1 MLKRPRPLP
10 GLSPRTGLPH
20 LAALRSS
27 GQGSHFPARLP
38 RRHRLP
44 ALRLGGGLRTALR
57 GLLARPAVLAALA
70 TLLVVLLPLPLLLP
84 VLHERAVLSWHVAHT
99 MDEDFGHAGPVL
111 AFLTLYVALLM
122 LRYIAFLVGSAF
134 DAAQQLQRDQAA
146 PTTDPVG
153 CGAAALPGGH
163 AWPFV
168 TIVVPAYNEGP
179 VIRQSIG
186 SLLAL
191 EYPAYEVLV
200 IDDGS
205 SDDTCVR
212 ALEAAQGQSR
222 VRVIRKA
229 NGGKSSALNL
239 GLAQARGSLVLN
251 MDADSKLSANALRAC
266 VRHFEDPAIGAV
278 AGNIKVAN
286 RENLV
291 TRLQAIEYI
300 QGLSLERRAQSAL
313 RAVSVIGGPLG
324 MFRREALLQAGGYDH
339 DTFAE
344 DRDLTLKLLGLGWSV
359 TYEPQ
364 AVAECESP
372 SRWLDLVNQRYRWT
386 RGTVQCVLKQR
397 AALTDLK
404 QRPVLCLS
412 LWYMALDSLLVPLVS
427 LFMLG
432 FFTHALLVYG
442 SFDGLFLWWL
452 LAALFDVAVTAYCLA
467 LDREDP
473 RLLPDVLLY
482 RFYAVFSDIAKLIA
496 TAEEL
501 LRLEMNWG
509 KLAREGKI

>member
-1 MLKRPRPLP
+1 
-10 GLSPRTGLPH
+10 
-20 LAALRSS
+20 
-27 GQGSHFPARLP
+27 
-38 RRHRLP
+38 
-44 ALRLGGGLRTALR
+44 
-57 GLLARPAVLAALA
+57 
-70 TLLVVLLPLPLLLP
+70 
-84 VLHERAVLSWHVAHT
+84 
-99 MDEDFGHAGPVL
+99 
-111 AFLTLYVALLM
+111 
-122 LRYIAFLVGSAF
+122 
-134 DAAQQLQRDQAA
+134 
-146 PTTDPVG
+146 
-153 CGAAALPGGH
+153 
-163 AWPFV
+163 
-168 TIVVPAYNEGP
+168 
-179 VIRQSIG
+179 
-186 SLLAL
+186 
-191 EYPAYEVLV
+191 
-200 IDDGS
+200 
-205 SDDTCVR
+205 
-212 ALEAAQGQSR
+212 
-222 VRVIRKA
+222 
-229 NGGKSSALNL
+229 
-239 GLAQARGSLVLN
+239 
-251 MDADSKLSANALRAC
+251 
-266 VRHFEDPAIGAV
+266 
-278 AGNIKVAN
+278 
-286 RENLV
+286 
-291 TRLQAIEYI
+291 
-300 QGLSLERRAQSAL
+300 
-313 RAVSVIGGPLG
+313 VSVIGGPLG

>member
-1 MLKRPRPLP
+1 VVKPLPKRPAPLPELDRPLP
-10 GLSPRTGLPH
+10 AWLAPWVERLH
-20 LAALRSS
+20 ALAAL
-27 GQGSHFPARLP
+27 
-38 RRHRLP
+38 
-44 ALRLGGGLRTALR
+44 LREAC
-57 GLLARPAVLAALA
+57 ARPVVLAAGA
-70 TLLVVLLPLPLLLP
+70 TLLAVLLPLPLLLP
-84 VLHERAVLSWHVAHT
+84 YLNDHAVLAWHVSSTLDIAL
-99 MDEDFGHAGPVL
+99 GQRGPVQ
-111 AFLTLYVALLM
+111 TLLSVYVAVLL
-122 LRYIAFLVGSAF
+122 LRFVGFLVGSAI
-134 DAAQQLQRDQAA
+134 DAAAQWRREQSETLAFDRA
-146 PTTDPVG
+146 
-153 CGAAALPGGH
+153 GAAAQLTLPSGR

-168 TIVVPAYNEGP
+168 SIVVPAYNEGP
-179 VIRQSIG
+179 VIRQSIR
-186 SLLAL
+186 SLLTL
-191 EYPAYEVLV
+191 DYPAYEVLV

-205 SDDTCVR
+205 SDDTFLR
-212 ALEAAQGQSR
+212 ALEEAEGQPR
-222 VRVIRKA
+222 VRVLRKP

-251 MDADSKLSANALRAC
+251 MDADSKLSANALRVCAQ
-266 VRHFEDPAIGAV
+266 HFEDPAIGAV

-300 QGLSLERRAQSAL
+300 QGLSLERRTQSAL

-324 MFRREALLQAGGYDH
+324 LFRREALLQSGGYDH

-359 TYEPQ
+359 TYEPR

-372 SRWLDLVNQRYRWT
+372 SRWLDLLSQRYRWT

-397 AALTDLK
+397 SALTALR
-404 QRPVLCLS
+404 QRPTLCLS
-412 LWYMALDSLLVPLVS
+412 LWYMAIDSLLVPLVS

-432 FFTHALLVYG
+432 WFMFSIVVYG
-442 SFDGLFLWWL
+442 HFDGLFLWWL
-452 LAALFDVAVTAYCLA
+452 LASMFDVTVTAYALA

-482 RFYAVFSDIAKLIA
+482 RFYAIFSDIAKLIA

-501 LRLEMNWG
+501 FHLEMNWG
-509 KLAREGKI
+509 KLTREGKI

>member
-1 MLKRPRPLP
+1 MVSRRPAPGSRRRAHSLPSVRPKSLH
-10 GLSPRTGLPH
+10 GYRVATRAQHWLERVSDRLEG
-20 LAALRSS
+20 
-27 GQGSHFPARLP
+27 PARVV
-38 RRHRLP
+38 REQF
-44 ALRLGGGLRTALR
+44 
-57 GLLARPAVLAALA
+57 ARPTVLVVGA
-70 TLLVVLLPLPLLLP
+70 TLLAVLLPLPLLLP
-84 VLHERAVLSWHVAHT
+84 FLNDHAVLAWHVSSTLGIELDHR
-99 MDEDFGHAGPVL
+99 GPVL
-111 AFLTLYVALLM
+111 KVLSLYVCLLLLRHVAFLA
-122 LRYIAFLVGSAF
+122 GSGLEA
-134 DAAQQLQRDQAA
+134 AAQRLRELREEEA
-146 PTTDPVG
+146 G
-153 CGAAALPGGH
+153 ERFGAAADLLLAPGR

-179 VIRQSIG
+179 VIRQSIR
-186 SLLAL
+186 SLLTL
-191 EYPAYEVLV
+191 DYPAYEVLV

-205 SDDTCVR
+205 SDDTFVR
-212 ALEAAQGQSR
+212 ALEAAEGQTR
-222 VRVIRKA
+222 VRVLRKR

-239 GLAQARGSLVLN
+239 GLAQARGTLVLN
-251 MDADSKLSANALRAC
+251 MDADSKLSRNALKVC
-266 VRHFEDPAIGAV
+266 VRHFEDPSIGAV

-324 MFRREALLQAGGYDH
+324 VFRRDALLQAGGYDH

-344 DRDLTLKLLGLGWSV
+344 DRDLTLQLLGLGWSV
-359 TYEPQ
+359 VYEAR
-364 AVAECESP
+364 AVAHCESP
-372 SRWLDLVNQRYRWT
+372 SGWLDLLSQRYRWT
-386 RGTVQCVLKQR
+386 RGTVQCVIKQR
-397 AALTDLK
+397 SALRDLK
-404 QRPVLCLS
+404 NRRTLCLS

-432 FFTHALLVYG
+432 YFLFSIVAHG
-442 SFDGLFLWWL
+442 EFDGLFLWWL
-452 LAALFDVAVTAYCLA
+452 LAAMFDVTVTAYCLA

-482 RFYAVFSDIAKLIA
+482 RFYAIFSDIAKLIA

-501 LRLEMNWG
+501 LHLEMNWG